1 MKYIA
6 FLRAVNVGGHNKIKM
21 DVLKKLFVS
30 LGYKNVET
38 VIQSGNVIFETLEKN
53 VSAITTKIEKKV
65 NEFMKKDIA
74 VFVRTF
80 SELSKIVISNP
91 FGKTKADDK
100 IKTYVF
106 FLYKE
111 PEGKLKLPLVSPNK
125 EINVFEKINL
135 SLFMLVKKIP
145 GKASSPND
153 FIEKTFGVSVTARN
167 WNVVC
172 NIVEKASAQN
182 HET

>member
-21 DVLKKLFVS
+21 DDLKKLFVS

-38 VIQSGNVIFETLEKN
+38 VIQSGNVIFQTSEKG
-53 VSAITTKIEKKV
+53 VKTIATKIEEKL
-65 NEFMKKDIA
+65 NEFMKKDIK
-74 VFVRTF
+74 VFVRTH
-80 SELSKIVISNP
+80 SELSKIVKQNP
-91 FGKTKADDK
+91 FGGTKSDDK

-106 FLYKE
+106 FLYEE
-111 PEGKLKLPLVSPNK
+111 PDSEIKFPLESPNK
-125 EINVFEKINL
+125 EVNVFQKVKLN
-135 SLFMLVKKIP
+135 LFMLVKKVP

-153 FIEKTFGVSVTARN
+153 FIEKIFGVPATARN

-172 NIVEKASAQN
+172 NIVGKASA
-182 HET
+182 

>member
-21 DVLKKLFVS
+21 DDLKKLFIS

-38 VIQSGNVIFETLEKN
+38 VIQSGNVIFEAPEKS
-53 VSAITTKIEKKV
+53 VKAITAKIEKKL

-74 VFVRTF
+74 VFVRTH
-80 SELSKIVISNP
+80 SELSKIVKSNP
-91 FGKTKADDK
+91 FGKIKADDK

-106 FLYKE
+106 FLYNE
-111 PEGKLKLPLVSPNK
+111 PERELKLPLESLNK
-125 EINVFEKINL
+125 EVNVFKKTSLN
-135 SLFMLVKKIP
+135 LFMLVKKIP

-153 FIEKTFGVSVTARN
+153 FIEKTFGVPATARN

-172 NIVEKASAQN
+172 NIADKASG
-182 HET
+182 

>member
-21 DVLKKLFVS
+21 DELKSLFIS
-30 LGYKNVET
+30 LGHKNVQT
-38 VIQSGNVIFETLEKN
+38 VIQSGNVIFETSENNLKT
-53 VSAITTKIEKKV
+53 ITNKIEIKLK
-65 NEFMKKDIA
+65 EFMKKEIK
-74 VFVRTF
+74 VFVKKS
-80 SELSKIVISNP
+80 SELEKIVTGNP

-106 FLYKE
+106 FLYQE
-111 PEGKLKLPLVSPNK
+111 PRAKIKIPFKSAAGDV
-125 EINVFEKINL
+125 NVFRIIDRQV
-135 SLFMLVKKIP
+135 FIIVKKTP

-153 FIEKTFGVSVTARN
+153 LIEKTFGVPATARN

-172 NIVEKASAQN
+172 KIVEKAS
-182 HET
+182 E